1 MVALNGQDTEGA
13 TRYVEEQRRSGAC
26 VAMRVPNSHEESRSD
41 TWLGRVNMMVGNGA
55 KDTRDRKQT
64 SWKKS

>member
-1 MVALNGQDTEGA
+1 MGRTLKAQPA
-13 TRYVEEQRRSGAC
+13 TWRSSVGVGLVWQC
-26 VAMRVPNSHEESRSD
+26 ESPIVTRSD